1 MAEIGIDG
9 LKELNI
15 KLGKLG
21 NALAVKSLR
30 KALRKAGTPT
40 LAQMRAAAPVG
51 KTAHRTYK
59 KRLVTPG
66 FLKRSIRMI
75 VAVNKRNGAASVVFG
90 VRREAFYGIQFLDAR
105 AFIGGGYVVTQRRFG
120 GNGRRG
126 RKRTRLSRDVKPYTI
141 RATPWFSSVFTAN
154 SQKMVN
160 DFRDALRVEVEGAVR
175 G

>member
-1 MAEIGIDG
+1 MAEIGVDG

-30 KALRKAGTPT
+30 KALRRAGTPT
-40 LAQMRAAAPVG
+40 LQQMRAKVPVG
-51 KTAHRTYK
+51 TEIHRTYK
-59 KRLVTPG
+59 KRPVAPG
-66 FLKRSIRMI
+66 FLKRSLRMI
-75 VAVNKRNGAASVVFG
+75 VAVNKRSGAASVVFG
-90 VRREAFYGIQFLDAR
+90 VRREAFYGIQFLDQR
-105 AFIGGGYVVTQRRFG
+105 AFIGGGYVVSKRRFG

-126 RKRTRLSRDVKPYTI
+126 RRRTQLYRDVKPYTI

-154 SQKMVN
+154 SSKMVN
-160 DFRDALRVEVEGAVR
+160 DFRDALRVAVEGAVR